1 MAGIVGGVVL
11 LLVLAVLFNIA
22 SSREKVIRELREQS
36 AQLGRDIAA
45 LRQVVD
51 AVADRVLLSRE
62 QRRVKWFDE
71 LPPFALDDFKALSAG
86 SERELIMACGG
97 GDDAE
102 VMGLH
107 YWHER
112 LEFHTDGEKDAV
124 AYGVARPW
132 ATIEDRP
139 VKIYLNQ
146 YALTSKLS
154 AWIRTV
160 SSSSPPIRHGCPS
173 ERICFRI
180 ALKGLFHAAGSS
192 RASQHRF

>member
-1 MAGIVGGVVL
+1 MAGIVGVLVL

-22 SSREKVIRELREQS
+22 SSREKVIRELGEQS
-36 AQLGRDIAA
+36 AQQGRDIAA
-45 LRQVVD
+45 LRQVMD

-71 LPPFALDDFKALSAG
+71 LPPFVLDDFKALSAG

-107 YWHER
+107 YRHER
-112 LEFHTDGEKDAV
+112 LEFRTDGEKDAV

-146 YALTSKLS
+146 YALTSK
-154 AWIRTV
+154 IV
-160 SSSSPPIRHGCPS
+160 
-173 ERICFRI
+173 
-180 ALKGLFHAAGSS
+180 GLDQDGFVKLAPYKA
-192 RASQHRF
+192 RLPE